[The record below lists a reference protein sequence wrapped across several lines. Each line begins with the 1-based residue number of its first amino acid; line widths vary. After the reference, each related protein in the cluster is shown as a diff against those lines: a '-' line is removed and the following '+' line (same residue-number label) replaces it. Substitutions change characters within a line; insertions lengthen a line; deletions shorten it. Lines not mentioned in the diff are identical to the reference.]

1 MGYRLGMPTCLDALM
16 LWRPRRWIAAS
27 SMALF
32 SFLALGL
39 STAVIPNPVF
49 GRGVAVTDWAMPV
62 LIATS
67 VLSGLVFASYIR
79 NDDELALEA
88 ADRSSK
94 MGTAGTLL
102 SLFAVGCPTCNKL
115 VLLAVGSS
123 GAVTWFAPLQP
134 YLATAALVLLF
145 ASFRTRVM
153 RESSCRLPLR

>member
-1 MGYRLGMPTCLDALM
+1 MPTCLDALM
-16 LWRPRRWIAAS
+16 LWRPRRWVAAAA
-27 SMALF
+27 MGLL

-49 GRGVAVTDWAMPV
+49 GRGEPVTEWAMPV
-62 LIATS
+62 LVATS

-79 NDDELALEA
+79 NEGELALET
-88 ADRSSK
+88 ADTTSRLG
-94 MGTAGTLL
+94 MGGTLL

-123 GAVTWFAPLQP
+123 GAISWFAPMQP